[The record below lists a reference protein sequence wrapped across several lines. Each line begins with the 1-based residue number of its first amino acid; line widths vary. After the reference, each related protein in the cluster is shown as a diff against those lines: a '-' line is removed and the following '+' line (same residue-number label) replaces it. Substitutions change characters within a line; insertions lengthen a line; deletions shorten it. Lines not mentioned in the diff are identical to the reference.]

1 MAHPAVFAGTKKRIF
16 FSICV
21 HRYKHNRKFTTN
33 IVSVCSIKK
42 AFYSCEVKKCWS
54 SRILLKWKQHTNLF
68 PRKIP
73 FYFIINPHNCIYES
87 IKSPFPHVVVF
98 FLLIVVI
105 CFVIFKVNHGYQT
118 IEDCKVYVTY
128 KHRHCQTAKGEQER
142 EGGREGGDS
151 ASSAGHLLQLLNT
164 FNNLEC
170 QPLVIGTL
178 MVKFTIVSYR
188 NSCFPVSNRT
198 LEFTIF
204 TIKCRAGRLCFEFG
218 FKKKKK
224 KSSLVFLK
232 APFSVHQGFYF
243 FFISYSNTERI
254 DPPWTQTH

>member
-1 MAHPAVFAGTKKRIF
+1 MG
-16 FSICV
+16 
-21 HRYKHNRKFTTN
+21 
-33 IVSVCSIKK
+33 IKPSK
-42 AFYSCEVKKCWS
+42 TARCMS
-54 SRILLKWKQHTNLF
+54 HTNTDTVK
-68 PRKIP
+68 RQRGSK
-73 FYFIINPHNCIYES
+73 
-87 IKSPFPHVVVF
+87 
-98 FLLIVVI
+98 
-105 CFVIFKVNHGYQT
+105 
-118 IEDCKVYVTY
+118 
-128 KHRHCQTAKGEQER
+128 R
-142 EGGREGGDS
+142 GREGGDS

-198 LEFTIF
+198 SEFTIF

-254 DPPWTQTH
+254 DPPWTQTHWLFQHRLSHSEPEELDW

>member
-1 MAHPAVFAGTKKRIF
+1 M
-16 FSICV
+16 
-21 HRYKHNRKFTTN
+21 
-33 IVSVCSIKK
+33 
-42 AFYSCEVKKCWS
+42 
-54 SRILLKWKQHTNLF
+54 KWKQHTNLF

-198 LEFTIF
+198 SEFTIF

-224 KSSLVFLK
+224 NPRWCSSRLRSRYTKVSIFFLFHTPTQRESIHRGRK
-232 APFSVHQGFYF
+232 HTDYF
-243 FFISYSNTERI
+243 NIV
-254 DPPWTQTH
+254 